1 MRAPVEFS
9 TDVHVNLCMLRPSV
23 TAQTS
28 VGVQFSETL
37 SPKVKAP
44 RAVSR
49 SPQKICGYNYYLGE
63 GFLAPLNATRLLNND
78 WLKKERIRAPPWKP
92 FSFFLFMSSQ

>member
-9 TDVHVNLCMLRPSV
+9 TDVHVNLPPHMNLCVLRHSV
-23 TAQTS
+23 MTQTN
-28 VGVQFSETL
+28 VGVQFAETL

-44 RAVSR
+44 CGVSR

-63 GFLAPLNATRLLNND
+63 GFLARLSVD
-78 WLKKERIRAPPWKP
+78 KAIK
-92 FSFFLFMSSQ
+92 